1 MSKIQLIN
9 PSEFGVDGL
18 LYSQATVANGFVFI
32 AGQGAIDENYQIIA
46 PGDAYRQGKK
56 IIERLRIIL
65 AEVGA
70 DLEHIVSATVFYS
83 SLDDAEGFNRA
94 WVEEF
99 GDHRPARAA
108 LVGEMVVDGMVAEV
122 IATAVLP

>member
-1 MSKIQLIN
+1 MSKVEQIN
-9 PSEFGVDGL
+9 PESFGVSGL
-18 LYSQATVANGFVFI
+18 LYSQATVANGFVFL
-32 AGQGAIDENYQIIA
+32 AGQGAVDENYQVIA
-46 PGDAYRQGKK
+46 PGDAYLQGKK
-56 IIERLRIIL
+56 IIERIRVIL

-70 DLEHIVSATVFYS
+70 GLEHIVSATVFFA
-83 SLDDAEGFNRA
+83 SLDDAAGFNRA

-108 LVGEMVVDGMVAEV
+108 LVSQMVLDGLVAEV

>member
-1 MSKIQLIN
+1 MSKVQQIN
-9 PSEFGVDGL
+9 PASFGVSGL
-18 LYSQATVANGFVFI
+18 LYSQATVANGFVFL
-32 AGQGAIDENYQIIA
+32 AGQGAVDENYKVIA
-46 PGDAYRQGKK
+46 PGDAYLQGKK
-56 IIERLRIIL
+56 IIERIRIIL

-70 DLEHIVSATVFYS
+70 GLEHIVSATVFFG
-83 SLDDAEGFNRA
+83 SLDDSTGFNRA

-108 LVGEMVVDGMVAEV
+108 VVGQMVLEGMVAEV